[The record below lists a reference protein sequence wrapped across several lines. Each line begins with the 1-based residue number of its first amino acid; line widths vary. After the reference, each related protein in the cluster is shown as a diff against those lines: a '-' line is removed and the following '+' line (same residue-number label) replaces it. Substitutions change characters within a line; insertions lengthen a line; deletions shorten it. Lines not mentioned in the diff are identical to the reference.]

1 MTGERVERRL
11 AAILAADVVGYTR
24 LVSADEADALSR
36 LSKLRRDVIEPNIA
50 GHSGRLFKVMGD
62 GFLAEFASAVQAVSC
77 ALAIQTE
84 TEAAASG
91 FDDAQKIR
99 LRIGIHVGDVMV
111 EGEDLMGDGINI
123 AARLESIAAAGGIS
137 VSRAVHDQVRD
148 RVKITFDDKG
158 EVALKNIARPVQVF
172 AVAGA
177 MSAALVKAAPSALA
191 LPDKPS
197 IAVLPF
203 QNMSGD
209 PEQEYFADG
218 MVEDIITALT
228 RFKSLF
234 VIARNSS
241 FTYKGNAV
249 DIKQVGRELGVR
261 YVLEGSVRKA
271 GGRVRIT
278 GQLIEAATGAH
289 IWADRI
295 DGALEGVFELQDE
308 VTQRVVGAI
317 EPSITQAEIAR
328 AKVKS
333 TSNLDAYD
341 LYLKAL
347 SVHYSQTRTDVDEA
361 IRLLEHAITLDPGY
375 AWAKAFAAYVHVLRG
390 AQGWATPEDA
400 ARAKALAREAI
411 QSSRDEPNTIG
422 YAAHALAWLTHE
434 YDFSLAVMDRAIHLN
449 PNSFNIL
456 MRSGWLRTWVADVD
470 PAIDHFLRSIRLNP
484 VDPQLGFAYG
494 GLAYAYII
502 KGDYKKALEYA
513 RRTAHEMPRYLTSWV
528 TVAIAAASLGN
539 RQEAHEAKQRIL
551 EIMPGYSL
559 ATRFA
564 MTVFRDQWVVE
575 RVMHGLR
582 LAGLPED

>member
-1 MTGERVERRL
+1 
-11 AAILAADVVGYTR
+11 VGYTR

-241 FTYKGNAV
+241 FTYKGKAV

-422 YAAHALAWLTHE
+422 YAAHALGP
-434 YDFSLAVMDRAIHLN
+434 VLN
-449 PNSFNIL
+449 
-456 MRSGWLRTWVADVD
+456 
-470 PAIDHFLRSIRLNP
+470 
-484 VDPQLGFAYG
+484 
-494 GLAYAYII
+494 
-502 KGDYKKALEYA
+502 
-513 RRTAHEMPRYLTSWV
+513 
-528 TVAIAAASLGN
+528 
-539 RQEAHEAKQRIL
+539 
-551 EIMPGYSL
+551 
-559 ATRFA
+559 
-564 MTVFRDQWVVE
+564 
-575 RVMHGLR
+575 
-582 LAGLPED
+582 